1 MQSETEELTPL
12 QEQEQKTNSYN
23 LDSQAVREL
32 LSMEAWRVIKAQ
44 LYSRISQ
51 QQELLVE
58 ADSQQ
63 KLFRAQGAYKALQ
76 GFNNQLADM
85 YKHAEE
91 LNNE

>member
-12 QEQEQKTNSYN
+12 QEQEQKNNSYN
-23 LDSQAVREL
+23 LDSKAVREV
-32 LSMEAWRVIKAQ
+32 LSMEGWRVVRDQ

-58 ADSQQ
+58 AKDQQ
-63 KLFRAQGAYKALQ
+63 EIFRAQGAYKALQ

-91 LNNE
+91 LENE